1 MTVITRPV
9 TKTFEISKTAKSV
22 LYISGVVASQLT
34 IIYALIPAGIYLW
47 RICTGC

>member
-1 MTVITRPV
+1 MTTITKPA
-9 TKTFEISKTAKSV
+9 TKAISINKTAKAV
-22 LYISGVVASQLT
+22 LSIAGIVVSQLV